1 MTAFKKK
8 MNRIVAVL
16 MTAAMALLLM
26 GTALPATAHAKEGS
40 YNIEFKA
47 GAQGTINGQSSVSV
61 EVPYEGTLSLN
72 DISVIPN
79 DSDKYYF
86 TGWNQEIEYTVTKKA
101 TYVAQYAKMISDT
114 TYRVR
119 YLDTYGNE
127 LLTQKVVPASVGGS
141 VTVDALTIEGY
152 IVDALAKTTI
162 IAAEGTEIDFVYT
175 PADNPAFETQ
185 PGVVTVTG
193 QPGDTGTAATLP
205 GGTGGTGGAGT
216 TTGGGGTVTPA
227 DGPGNNPTENVD
239 PNDTPLSP
247 AEEENIDPNQTP
259 LANAAKQVGG
269 MGNLILIGVGIL
281 ALLGVILA
289 AILVRRK
296 KKARQ

>member
-1 MTAFKKK
+1 MTAVRKKV
-8 MNRIVAVL
+8 NRIAAVL
-16 MTAAMALLLM
+16 VTCAMALLLM
-26 GTALPATAHAKEGS
+26 GISIPSAAHAEEGV

-47 GAQGTINGQSSVSV
+47 GAEGTINGQSSVSV

-72 DISVIPN
+72 NIEAIPN
-79 DSDKYYF
+79 NSDEYYF
-86 TGWNQEIEYTVTKKA
+86 TGWNKEIEYSVTKKA
-101 TYVAQYAKMISDT
+101 TYVAQYAKMISKT

-127 LLTQKVVPASVGGS
+127 LATQKVVPASVGGN

-152 IVDALAKTTI
+152 IVDAIAKTTT

-175 PADNPAFETQ
+175 PADNPEFSTQ

-193 QPGDTGTAATLP
+193 QPGNTGTAATLP
-205 GGTGGTGGAGT
+205 GGAAGDGTN
-216 TTGGGGTVTPA
+216 TPG
-227 DGPGNNPTENVD
+227 DNNPGENID
-239 PNDTPLSP
+239 PGDTPLAP
-247 AEEENIDPNQTP
+247 ADEETIDPNQTP

-269 MGNLILIGVGIL
+269 MGNLIMIGVGVL
-281 ALLGVILA
+281 ALLGIIIA

-296 KKARQ
+296 KKAQQ

>member
-1 MTAFKKK
+1 MTAVRKKV
-8 MNRIVAVL
+8 NRIAAVL
-16 MTAAMALLLM
+16 VTCAMALLLM
-26 GTALPATAHAKEGS
+26 GISIPSAAHAEEKI

-47 GAQGTINGQSSVSV
+47 GAEGTINGQSSVSV

-72 DISVIPN
+72 NIDAIPN
-79 DSDKYYF
+79 NSDEYYF
-86 TGWNQEIEYTVTKKA
+86 TGWNKEIEYSVTKKA
-101 TYVAQYAKMISDT
+101 TYVAQYAKMISKT

-127 LLTQKVVPASVGGS
+127 LATQKVVPASVGGN

-152 IVDALAKTTI
+152 IVDAIAKTTT

-175 PADNPAFETQ
+175 PADNPEFSTQ

-193 QPGDTGTAATLP
+193 QPGNTGTAATLP
-205 GGTGGTGGAGT
+205 GGAAGDGTN
-216 TTGGGGTVTPA
+216 TPG
-227 DGPGNNPTENVD
+227 DNNPGENID
-239 PNDTPLSP
+239 PGDTPLAP
-247 AEEENIDPNQTP
+247 ADEETIDPNQTP

-269 MGNLILIGVGIL
+269 MGNLIMIGVGVL
-281 ALLGVILA
+281 ALLGIIIA

-296 KKARQ
+296 KKAQQ

>member
-1 MTAFKKK
+1 MNVLKRK
-8 MNRIVAVL
+8 MNRILAAII
-16 MTAAMALLLM
+16 TSAMAFMMM
-26 GTALPATAHAKEGS
+26 GIALPASAYAEETKD

-47 GAQGTINGQSSVSV
+47 GAEGSINGQSSFSV

-72 DISVIPN
+72 DVEAIPN
-79 DSDKYYF
+79 NSDEYYF
-86 TGWNQEIEYTVTKKA
+86 TGWNKEIEYTVTKKA
-101 TYVAQYAKMISDT
+101 TYVAQYAKMISKA

-127 LLTQKVVPASVGGS
+127 LATQKVVPASVGGN

-152 IVDALAKTTI
+152 IVDALAKSTT

-175 PADNPAFETQ
+175 PADNPAFETR
-185 PGVVTVTG
+185 PGVVPVTG

-205 GGTGGTGGAGT
+205 GGTT
-216 TTGGGGTVTPA
+216 TPGGGGTNP
-227 DGPGNNPTENVD
+227 PGENIEGG
-239 PNDTPLSP
+239 DTPLAQP
-247 AEEENIDPNQTP
+247 DEETIDPNETP

-269 MGNLILIGVGIL
+269 MANLIMIGVGAV
-281 ALLGVILA
+281 ALL
-289 AILVRRK
+289 AILITAIIVYKK

>member
-1 MTAFKKK
+1 MTAVRKKV
-8 MNRIVAVL
+8 NRIAAVV
-16 MTAAMALLLM
+16 TCAMALLLM
-26 GTALPATAHAKEGS
+26 GISIPSAAHAEEGV

-47 GAQGTINGQSSVSV
+47 GAEGTINGQSSVSV

-72 DISVIPN
+72 NIEAIPN
-79 DSDKYYF
+79 NSDEYYF
-86 TGWNQEIEYTVTKKA
+86 TGWNKEIEYSVTKKA
-101 TYVAQYAKMISDT
+101 TYVAQYAKMISKT

-127 LLTQKVVPASVGGS
+127 LATQKVVPASVGGN

-152 IVDALAKTTI
+152 IVDAIAKTTT

-175 PADNPAFETQ
+175 PADNPEFSTQ

-193 QPGDTGTAATLP
+193 QPGNTGTAATLP
-205 GGTGGTGGAGT
+205 GGAAGDGTN
-216 TTGGGGTVTPA
+216 TPG
-227 DGPGNNPTENVD
+227 DNNPGENID
-239 PNDTPLSP
+239 PGDTPLAP
-247 AEEENIDPNQTP
+247 ADEETIDPNQTP

-269 MGNLILIGVGIL
+269 MGNLIMIGVGVL
-281 ALLGVILA
+281 ALLGIIIA

-296 KKARQ
+296 KKAQQ